1 MMESYSCESCSVK
14 FVSQLK
20 LKKHIKRIHDNRVF
34 VCEYCNNE
42 IIGQTKLSNH
52 LKIHKSTIC
61 KKCGLA
67 VPKNS
72 ITVHKA
78 KCSTEDLVFACEE
91 CPYFSNRKGNLKQHK
106 MTQHTH
112 ATVKQTIVHECKE
125 CNEKFAMKKHLNKH
139 TPERYL
145 KQIVSD

>member
-52 LKIHKSTIC
+52 LKIHKSRPGETTPT
-61 KKCGLA
+61 A
-67 VPKNS
+67 FQS
-72 ITVHKA
+72 YTVHA
-78 KCSTEDLVFACEE
+78 TPRGQEWRLPLLVSLLEMRDSRWEVNFDEE
-91 CPYFSNRKGNLKQHK
+91 
-106 MTQHTH
+106 TQK
-112 ATVKQTIVHECKE
+112 VNKE
-125 CNEKFAMKKHLNKH
+125 EIEAMIENVCIG
-139 TPERYL
+139 E
-145 KQIVSD
+145 

>member
-34 VCEYCNNE
+34 VCEYCNKE

-67 VPKNS
+67 LAVPKNS

-78 KCSTEDLVFACEE
+78 KCSSEDLVFACEE
-91 CPYFSNRKGNLKQHK
+91 CPYFSNRKLKEFGSINTRK
-106 MTQHTH
+106 ILEANTST
-112 ATVKQTIVHECKE
+112 TSVTISFSL
-125 CNEKFAMKKHLNKH
+125 KF
-139 TPERYL
+139 
-145 KQIVSD
+145 

>member
-34 VCEYCNNE
+34 VYEYCNNE

-91 CPYFSNRKGNLKQHK
+91 CPYFSNRKLKEFESINTRK
-106 MTQHTH
+106 ILEANTST
-112 ATVKQTIVHECKE
+112 TSVTISFSL
-125 CNEKFAMKKHLNKH
+125 KF
-139 TPERYL
+139 
-145 KQIVSD
+145 